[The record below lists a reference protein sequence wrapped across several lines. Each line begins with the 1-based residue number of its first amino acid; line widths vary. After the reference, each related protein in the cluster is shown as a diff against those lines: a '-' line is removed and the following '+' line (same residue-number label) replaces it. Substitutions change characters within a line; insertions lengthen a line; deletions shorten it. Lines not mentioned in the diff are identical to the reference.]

1 MAGQPQGAVI
11 TKAPVELRQVTR
23 RFGERAVLDHLD
35 LRIEPGQFVALL
47 GRSGTGKSTLLRLL
61 SGYDKGAT
69 GEITVTDH
77 VAVAFQDSR
86 LLPWLRVLDNV
97 TLGFPGKH
105 ATQKARAQLEEVGL
119 AAQANAWPGVLS
131 GGEAQRAALARALIR
146 EPELLLLDEPF
157 AALDA
162 LTRISM
168 HQLLRQLCERHHPA
182 VLLVTHDVD
191 EAVLLADRI
200 VVLED
205 GRLEQDFVVDL
216 QSPRRHDDPRFITL
230 RRSLLGALGVP
241 AEGI

>member
-1 MAGQPQGAVI
+1 MAGQSQGAVI
-11 TKAPVELRQVTR
+11 AKAPVELRGVTR
-23 RFGERAVLDHLD
+23 RFGERAVLDQLD
-35 LRIEPGQFVALL
+35 LTIEPGQFVALL

-61 SGYDKGAT
+61 SGYDRGAS
-69 GEITVTDH
+69 GEIGVTDH

-86 LLPWLRVLDNV
+86 LLPWLRVVDNV
-97 TLGFPGKH
+97 TLGLPGK
-105 ATQKARAQLEEVGL
+105 AASRKARAQLDEVGL

-168 HQLLRQLCERHHPA
+168 HQLLRRLCERHHPA

-200 VVLED
+200 VVLEQ
-205 GRLEQDFVVDL
+205 GRLEQDFAVDL
-216 QSPRRHDDPRFITL
+216 PRPRRHDGAGFIAL
-230 RRSLLGALGVP
+230 RRSLLRALGVP
-241 AEGI
+241 ADGA